1 MTLQK
6 RYDQLA
12 TDRTSIL
19 MRARLCSTLSIP
31 TLFPPE
37 GAGNATAYPTPWQAM
52 GARCVNNLA
61 AKLLLALFP
70 PNAPFFRLTIDDFT
84 LSQIAKQDGAR
95 AEVEKGLNR
104 IERAVMGELETGT
117 ARPSLF
123 EALKQ
128 LIVSGNA
135 LLMVTPNN
143 SVRVHR
149 LDRYVVKRD
158 PMGNPL
164 EIITKECISRL
175 ELTDEVRE
183 LVGTATPAEP
193 TTADTSDNIDLYTG
207 WRLVKVGNTAMWRV
221 SQEVKGVAIPGSNGT
236 YPHDKCPAR
245 PLRWTALDG
254 EDYGRGI
261 FEEYLGDFK
270 SLEGLQQAIVQGSVA
285 AAKVLFLVKPNSST
299 KKDVIAKSESGDVA
313 SGNKEDV
320 TVLQMEKYNDF
331 KVAQETRNNIIQ
343 SLSFA
348 FMLNT
353 AIQRQG
359 ERVTAEE
366 IRYMAQELESSL
378 GGVYSTMSQDLQLPL
393 VSILMSNMERAGK
406 LPALPKGKVK
416 PAITTGIEA
425 IGRGDDITR
434 LSSFL
439 ADLEPLGPGVAAQ
452 YINVGDY
459 IMRAGTARQID
470 MDGLVKPDAQVQQE
484 QQQAQMQALAQ
495 KVGPNVV
502 NKGAEMMAAHGG
514 GMPQPQGATPNG

>member
-6 RYDQLA
+6 RYEQLA
-12 TDRTSIL
+12 TDRTSVL

-37 GAGNATAYPTPWQAM
+37 GAGNATAYATPWQAM

-84 LSQIAKQDGAR
+84 LSQIAKQEGAR

-117 ARPSLF
+117 ARPALF

-149 LDRYVVKRD
+149 LDRYVCKRD

-175 ELTDEVRE
+175 ELPDEVRE
-183 LVGTATPAEP
+183 LVNTQKPAEV
-193 TTADTSDNIDLYTG
+193 ANDTQDNIDLYTG
-207 WRLVKVGNTAMWRV
+207 WRLVKQGKSAMWRV
-221 SQEVKGVAIPGSNGT
+221 SQEVKGIALPGSNGT

-285 AAKVLFLVKPNSST
+285 AAKVLFLVKPNSAT

-313 SGNKEDV
+313 NGNKEDV
-320 TVLQMEKYNDF
+320 TVLQMEKFNDF
-331 KVAQETRNNIIQ
+331 RVAQETRNNIIQ

-439 ADLEPLGPGVAAQ
+439 TDLEPLGPGVAAQ

-459 IMRAGTARQID
+459 IKRAGTARQID
-470 MDGLVKPDAQVQQE
+470 MDGLVKTDAQVKQE

-495 KVGPNVV
+495 RVGPNVV
-502 NKGAEMMAAHGG
+502 NKGAEMMQAGH
-514 GMPQPQGATPNG
+514 MPTPQGATPNG